1 MMRYPG
7 RAVVPR
13 FENSLITRAGLTDY
27 GGMAANSKVC
37 AVLACCKAKEMSM
50 AKKSP
55 AGLYWQGKYSTAGK
69 NG

>member
-1 MMRYPG
+1 M
-7 RAVVPR
+7 AV
-13 FENSLITRAGLTDY
+13 
-27 GGMAANSKVC
+27 NSKVC